1 MRRVF
6 ADAGY
11 WIAIT
16 FRNDSLHQKARD
28 ASDQLSQDGS
38 CQLVT
43 SEMVLSELLSH
54 ASNKGEEA
62 RFAAAQAVRAIRRN
76 SNVLVHAQT
85 SELFEDALRK
95 YERSGDKSWSL
106 TDCASFVLMQQNE
119 IREALAHDRHF
130 RQAGYRTL
138 L

>member
-6 ADAGY
+6 ADTGY

-28 ASDQLSQDGS
+28 ASEQLVEEGS
-38 CQLVT
+38 YQLVT

-54 ASNKGEEA
+54 ASSRGEEA
-62 RFAAAQAVRAIRRN
+62 RIAAAQAVRAIRRDP
-76 SNVLVHAQT
+76 NVLVYAQT
-85 SELFEDALRK
+85 SELFEGALAK
-95 YERSGDKSWSL
+95 YEQSEDKSWSL
-106 TDCASFVLMQQNE
+106 TDCASFVLMQKTE

>member
-6 ADAGY
+6 VDAGY

-28 ASDQLSQDGS
+28 AGDQLNQEGLY
-38 CQLVT
+38 QLVT

-62 RFAAAQAVRAIRRN
+62 RIAAAQAVRAIRRN
-76 SNVLVHAQT
+76 SNVVVHAQT
-85 SELFEDALRK
+85 SELFEDALGK

-130 RQAGYRTL
+130 RQPGITL